1 MMHNF
6 EGIFVLHPA
15 VQGLEMICVMAVEE
29 PINVLYKE

>member
-15 VQGLEMICVMAVEE
+15 VQGLEMIYVKQIVIRNMIAH
-29 PINVLYKE
+29 